1 MSRKIPKHFN
11 SRIIEDFLG
20 SYNFAETTKNHYRS
34 NLKKYFEFL
43 NVDPDTYFEK
53 DQNYKEDVLS
63 FARSLNDRA
72 PLTIKCNLNS
82 VKQFLSEYDVE
93 LKPKIWRNIR
103 NRGRRY
109 RPITENKIPTNE
121 ELKQILQ
128 HGDIKARALFL
139 VLNSSGM
146 RIGEATKITWDDI
159 DFKTRKISIKAG
171 YTKTDNSRYTFISG
185 EALDALIEWKKNI
198 KNYHKNKEKKSWYYR
213 KSLNEKNIIK
223 YYNRVFPFCEDT
235 ARFMWN
241 NLLNKAGKPLNRRDP
256 ITKRYIYHLHTL
268 RKFFSTRL
276 KISKMPNDMVER
288 LMGHEEKYH
297 GAYNNFSDEE
307 LYKFYNEH
315 SSCLSVFSDRRKI
328 NDIVESKL
336 QEQNT
341 AISSLVSKNKDLNE
355 EMETLRV
362 ELSKIKFYYKSVVGM
377 IGPEVLDKIDKEN
390 EKITA
395 EEFLKYEKNEAPMN
409 ISVTDK

>member
-11 SRIIEDFLG
+11 SRIIEDFLEG
-20 SYNFAETTKNHYRS
+20 YNFAENTKSLYRS

-43 NVDPDTYFEK
+43 NVDSDTYFEK
-53 DQNYKEDVLS
+53 DRNYKEDVLS
-63 FARSLNDRA
+63 FARSLNDRP
-72 PLTIKCNLNS
+72 PLSIKCNLNS

-93 LKPKIWRNIR
+93 LKSKIWRNIR

-109 RPITENKIPTNE
+109 RPITENRIPTNE
-121 ELKQILQ
+121 ELKRILQ
-128 HGDIKARALFL
+128 HGSIKARALFL
-139 VLNSSGM
+139 VLSSSGM

-159 DFKTRKISIKAG
+159 DFKTRKITIKAG
-171 YTKTDNSRYTFISG
+171 YTKTDNSRYTFISE

-198 KNYHKNKEKKSWYYR
+198 NKYHKNKEKKSWYYR

-223 YYNRVFPFCEDT
+223 YYNQIFPFCEDT

-276 KISKMPNDMVER
+276 KINKMPNDMVER

-297 GAYNNFSDEE
+297 GAYNGFTEEE
-307 LYKFYNEH
+307 LHKSYDEH

-341 AISSLVSKNKDLNE
+341 AISSLVSKNKDLND
-355 EMETLRV
+355 EMEILRV
-362 ELSKIKFYYKSVVGM
+362 ELSKIKFYYKNVAGM
-377 IGPEVLDKIDKEN
+377 IDPEALDKIDKEN

-395 EEFLKYEKNEAPMN
+395 EEFLKYEKNEVPMN
-409 ISVTDK
+409 ID